1 MITTITDVVNTIQK
15 SVYLPSVYSLDLL
28 LGTADHQWK
37 TITSALWTRSHKESM
52 DKLQHIGEDK
62 R

>member
-1 MITTITDVVNTIQK
+1 MITTITDFVNTIQK

-37 TITSALWTRSHKESM
+37 TITLAL
-52 DKLQHIGEDK
+52 
-62 R
+62 